1 MVIQNT
7 AQGEPLRIIQALCN
21 FTIDICLSEK
31 YNVDNHFKN
40 DDGDSRVRPTVEASR
55 GVV

>member
-1 MVIQNT
+1 MCPFKRPVYEI
-7 AQGEPLRIIQALCN
+7 ALALCN